1 MKNLSHLF
9 VTILIGITPFF
20 AAAEDSLPVRTDT
33 AIQILQKIAISD
45 KPIPQ
50 VVLDEAVGV
59 AIVKIV
65 RGGFIVGG
73 QHGNGIILKHLG
85 GGKWSAP
92 LAFDMGGG
100 SFGAQ
105 IGGDVVDYVFVLN
118 NDVALEMFTSSNE
131 VKFDAGAAATAGPD
145 NATANKK
152 DLPGKSIYVYST
164 TDGAFAGA
172 TVGGSYIKV
181 EPEVNQATYGME
193 VTTEQ
198 ILSGKVKGLPSSK
211 KLVAL
216 LNGKS

>member
-1 MKNLSHLF
+1 MKKLSHF
-9 VTILIGITPFF
+9 IITALIGLAPVF
-20 AAAEDSLPVRTDT
+20 ATAEDSLPVRTDT
-33 AIQILQKIAISD
+33 AIKILQKIAISD

-50 VVLDEAVGV
+50 LVIDEAAGV

-73 QHGNGIILKHLG
+73 QHGNGVVLKHLG
-85 GGKWSAP
+85 DDKWSAP

-118 NDVALEMFTSSNE
+118 NEVALEMFTSSSE
-131 VKFDAGAAATAGPD
+131 VKFDAGASATAGPD
-145 NATANKK
+145 NASANKK

-172 TVGGSYIKV
+172 TVGGSFIKV

-198 ILSGKVKGLPSSK
+198 ILSGDVKGLPTSEQ
-211 KLVAL
+211 LVAL
-216 LNGKS
+216 LNGDG